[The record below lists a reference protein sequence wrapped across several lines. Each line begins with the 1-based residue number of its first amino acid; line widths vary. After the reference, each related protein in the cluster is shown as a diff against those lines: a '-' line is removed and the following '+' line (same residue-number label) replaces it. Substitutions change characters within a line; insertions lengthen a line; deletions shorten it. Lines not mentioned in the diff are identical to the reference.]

1 MNNVAQN
8 YARLFVEGSS
18 PVGLVVALYDN
29 ALKSLHRARRAIE
42 TNDVE
47 LRTRYLNHVLC
58 IVAHLQGT
66 LDLERGGEVASTLE
80 RFYSYARAAILEVS
94 LTNSKEKLADLASH
108 FYSLREAWQTVENQ
122 VSEVVGAG
130 TGRA

>member
-8 YARLFVEGSS
+8 YTRLFVEGSS

-58 IVAHLQGT
+58 IIAHLQGT

-80 RFYSYARAAILEVS
+80 RFYSYARAGILEVS
-94 LTNSKEKLADLASH
+94 PTSFPKTKISQAV
-108 FYSLREAWQTVENQ
+108 R
-122 VSEVVGAG
+122 VSAAG
-130 TGRA
+130 SRIPRQIKARP